1 MSDIKCPFCGQKLE
15 SFYVES
21 RPVFACC
28 NLNCKGYFMNAPKE
42 LWEALIQ
49 TKQDLEIAIK
59 GIKTLGEY
67 DPYKEHLGIDTIAQN
82 ILEQIERKE
91 NQ

>member
-1 MSDIKCPFCGQKLE
+1 MPDITMSDIKCPFCGQKLE
-15 SFYVES
+15 TVYVEN

-49 TKQDLEIAIK
+49 
-59 GIKTLGEY
+59 
-67 DPYKEHLGIDTIAQN
+67 AQN
-82 ILEQIERKE
+82 ALKMLE
-91 NQ
+91 NA